1 MKEALDTTCGNYRIT
16 DVALVSKAST
26 EATMTPKEL
35 SEGQTKPSIKAI
47 FTNKTTIYIFI
58 KFFLVAMIFIFGT
71 MSAYAIIAAA
81 TKEPITLIGLGLMG
95 LVAAST
101 YIKN

>member
-1 MKEALDTTCGNYRIT
+1 MDCHYRIA
-16 DVALVSKAST
+16 DVTLTSRAST
-26 EATMTPKEL
+26 KATMARKEL
-35 SEGQTKPSIKAI
+35 SEGQAKFRIERF
-47 FTNKTTIYIFI
+47 FTNKNIIYMLI
-58 KFFLVAMIFIFGT
+58 KFFLVSMIFTFGT
-71 MSAYAIIAAA
+71 MSAYAIIAVA

>member
-1 MKEALDTTCGNYRIT
+1 MNPKNPPERLINSKIKSILMHKITTYT
-16 DVALVSKAST
+16 LVKFLLVT
-26 EATMTPKEL
+26 L
-35 SEGQTKPSIKAI
+35 I
-47 FTNKTTIYIFI
+47 FT
-58 KFFLVAMIFIFGT
+58 FGT

>member
-1 MKEALDTTCGNYRIT
+1 MA
-16 DVALVSKAST
+16 
-26 EATMTPKEL
+26 PKEL
-35 SEGQTKPSIKAI
+35 SEGETKSRMKL
-47 FTNKTTIYIFI
+47 IFI
-58 KFFLVAMIFIFGT
+58 NKASIYTIIKFSLVAMIFIFGT

>member
-1 MKEALDTTCGNYRIT
+1 
-16 DVALVSKAST
+16 
-26 EATMTPKEL
+26 MTPKKLPIGE
-35 SEGQTKPSIKAI
+35 TSIKI
-47 FTNKTTIYIFI
+47 KTSLVKKTTIYTFI
-58 KFFLVAMIFIFGT
+58 KLILVLMISIFGIIST
-71 MSAYAIIAAA
+71 YAIISAA

>member
-1 MKEALDTTCGNYRIT
+1 MA
-16 DVALVSKAST
+16 
-26 EATMTPKEL
+26 PKEL
-35 SEGQTKPSIKAI
+35 SEGQTKSRMKLIL
-47 FTNKTTIYIFI
+47 TNKTTIYTLI
-58 KFFLVAMIFIFGT
+58 KFSLVAMIFIFGT

>member
-1 MKEALDTTCGNYRIT
+1 MLKITTNT
-16 DVALVSKAST
+16 LV
-26 EATMTPKEL
+26 
-35 SEGQTKPSIKAI
+35 
-47 FTNKTTIYIFI
+47 
-58 KFFLVAMIFIFGT
+58 KFFLVALIFTFGT
-71 MSAYAIIAAA
+71 MSAYAIVAAA